1 MSIMWKVR
9 SGLYLIAIAGQ
20 VATAQNSVGNILTG
34 EAKVEIIKRY
44 SGSELLPKPEMVVI
58 RDLAVPAEAITT
70 DESLAAQLHRKR
82 MLRRGSDE
90 DSTPEILTQQVQAS
104 FAEALAGELKKVN
117 VQSQRAYS
125 GDGASTGSSLIIDG
139 EFIAVN
145 EGDKSKRIMIGFG
158 RGASDIQAH
167 VIVSALRKG
176 QRTVVLEFNLKSD
189 SGKKPGAAATMG
201 VGSLAVGA
209 VAGGVGDKKGTV
221 QADAS
226 RMGTAV
232 AKQIEGFMI
241 SQEWISPPQNG
252 KAQ

>member
-1 MSIMWKVR
+1 MSVMWKIR
-9 SGLYLIAIAGQ
+9 SGLCLIAMAGQ

-34 EAKVEIIKRY
+34 QAKVEIIKSY
-44 SGSELLPKPEMVVI
+44 SGSERLPKPEMVLI
-58 RDLAVPAEAITT
+58 KDLAVPAEDITT
-70 DESLAAQLHRKR
+70 DESVAAQLHRKR

-90 DSTPEILTQQVQAS
+90 DSTPDILTQQVQAS
-104 FAEALAGELKKVN
+104 FAEALASELKQVN
-117 VQSQRAYS
+117 VQSQRAG
-125 GDGASTGSSLIIDG
+125 GDGAYLGSSLIIEG
-139 EFIAVN
+139 EFLAIN

-158 RGASDIQAH
+158 RGASNIQAH
-167 VIVSALRKG
+167 VIVSSLSKG

-201 VGSLAVGA
+201 AGSLAVGA

-226 RMGTAV
+226 RMGKAV

-241 SQEWISPPQNG
+241 SQKWMSPSQDGN
-252 KAQ
+252 AQ